1 MYVITFF
8 ILQQLVIVFACF
20 SSVMLHGIMWSCCIT
35 FLRDIL
41 IVGICDMSEEFFF
54 LMYNILFLFSGLQ
67 SLMIVGPSPIQT
79 PNANFDSEYILDAG
93 TKFDSRISKLTWFY
107 QVFNF
112 NCILSLYPLH
122 NSKLNYRHRQ
132 NSWPLRL
139 NPKRL
144 WLYNLGGF

>member
-1 MYVITFF
+1 MCDHIFF
-8 ILQQLVIVFACF
+8 IAATYYFCMLFFCEVTLYNV
-20 SSVMLHGIMWSCCIT
+20 VMLYH
-35 FLRDIL
+35 FLCDIL
-41 IVGICDMSEEFFF
+41 IVGMCDMFEEIFF

-67 SLMIVGPSPIQT
+67 SLMIEGPSPIQT
-79 PNANFDSEYILDAG
+79 PNANFDSEYILYAG
-93 TKFDSRISKLTWFY
+93 TNFDSRISKLTWFY

-112 NCILSLYPLH
+112 NCILFLYPLH
-122 NSKLNYRHRQ
+122 NSKLNYQHRQ

>member
-8 ILQQLVIVFACF
+8 IATTCYCF
-20 SSVMLHGIMWSCCIT
+20 CMFLFCEVTLYNMGMLYH
-35 FLRDIL
+35 FLRDVL
-41 IVGICDMSEEFFF
+41 IVGMCDMSEEIFF
-54 LMYNILFLFSGLQ
+54 LMNSIFILFSGLQ

-112 NCILSLYPLH
+112 NCILSLYLLH
-122 NSKLNYRHRQ
+122 NSKLNYQHRQ
-132 NSWPLRL
+132 NRWPLRL
-139 NPKRL
+139 DPKRL